1 MFVMVISQPPSMNY
15 SSVLEE
21 TLQVPADVLLSEGV
35 NRIDALLAEHKPGDT
50 YILPRQ
56 VFSRFYREE
65 LQDIGCTDVNHS
77 SKEELWK
84 AIAGHEA
91 CRSFQENWEYCPSR
105 LSMDANNGV
114 YAPLGLMQWEYCT
127 TSGTKLCALDWRLF
141 LFEDDSVMTVSKS
154 ELFEAFHPLIE
165 WNTSSTHDWVEL
177 WADGLYAVTI
187 PKERDQPG
195 RTAWLQ
201 IRLAVSGLP
210 YRCWSD
216 EFHEVDSEAIAR
228 AELRKILSAA

>member
-1 MFVMVISQPPSMNY
+1 MFGIVLFTTMN
-15 SSVLEE
+15 SFLLEE
-21 TLQVPADVLLSEGV
+21 NLQVPADVLVSEGI
-35 NRIDALLAEHKPGDT
+35 NKIDALLADHKPGET
-50 YILPRQ
+50 YILPRN

-65 LQDIGCTDVNHS
+65 LPDIGTPDVNHS

-127 TSGTKLCALDWRLF
+127 TSGTKLCALDWRLV

-154 ELFEAFHPLIE
+154 ELFETFHPLIE

-228 AELRKILSAA
+228 AELRKILSAAS

>member
-1 MFVMVISQPPSMNY
+1 MNY
-15 SSVLEE
+15 SSLVLEE

-91 CRSFQENWEYCPSR
+91 CRSFQENWDYCPSR

-114 YAPLGLMQWEYCT
+114 YAPLGLMQWEYST

-141 LFEDDSVMTVSKS
+141 WFKDDDGVRTVSKS
-154 ELFEAFHPLIE
+154 SLFEVFHPLIE

-177 WADGLYAVTI
+177 WSDGLYAVTI

-216 EFHEVDSEAIAR
+216 ESREVDPEAVAR
-228 AELRKILSAA
+228 VELRKLLSD